1 MVRNLLNDEDRKRA
15 ADSLVWE
22 ALCRQKDPILGP
34 YGEFRK
40 IYDELKSYQTHQA
53 QTQVVQTQ
61 VHHQTGQFV
70 SQNGHTNG
78 SVYKTGNGL
87 IGWSV
92 STNGSGSINNKMS
105 YNGGINDNV
114 ALVDCIR
121 AQCGPVIGSGLY
133 GNCGSQDDLHGAEG
147 MRQDIDVSVGSV
159 VPTQQHLMNGF
170 NQHYYLP
177 GELQ

>member
-40 IYDELKSYQTHQA
+40 IYDELKSYQT
-53 QTQVVQTQ
+53 QVVQTQ
-61 VHHQTGQFV
+61 TGQFV
-70 SQNGHTNG
+70 APNGHTNG
-78 SVYKTGNGL
+78 SVYKNGNGL
-87 IGWSV
+87 IGWNV
-92 STNGSGSINNKMS
+92 TTNGSGSINNKMS

-133 GNCGSQDDLHGAEG
+133 GNCGSQDDLHGAEK
-147 MRQDIDVSVGSV
+147 MRQEIDVSVGSV
-159 VPTQQHLMNGF
+159 VPPQQHLINGF

-177 GELQ
+177 GEYNQ